1 MYIYIIYIYNIYIYN
16 IYIYIVYIYIYVPLF
31 SYSTIN
37 RKSNEDAVYLQRCCV
52 LCIVIPPIHELLPD
66 ILEEETRG
74 EPRRHWSIS
83 P

>member
-1 MYIYIIYIYNIYIYN
+1 MC
-16 IYIYIVYIYIYVPLF
+16 VPLF

-52 LCIVIPPIHELLPD
+52 LPPIHELLPD

-74 EPRRHWSIS
+74 VPRRHWSIS